1 MVDLNVV
8 IASVGAHLFS
18 FLPLGSLLLSPVIV
32 NTTFNDA
39 VYECLGQATSLTLS
53 SCKHLRQI
61 SDTNLIILINK
72 IVNIRESSRRQGNNP
87 SQRRQQKRDPHV
99 CTGFEMCPHSL
110 IKMTH
115 LDLSRCRN
123 LTGHSI
129 LYCLRH
135 MPNIE
140 QLLLSSTTRF
150 DAEQMFDGLNFE
162 TCEFFPLSLNKLKYM
177 DFSGCSRLNSTS
189 IKKFLLVCQPRDLIH
204 LDLSAVS
211 NTLDDKV
218 IIGLG
223 LCCPK
228 LESLNIAGATKLT
241 AVGVGLIAYICRHTL
256 KQLNLRG
263 CVGVNLPL
271 LLMGYAF
278 KISNLLR
285 DLEDLNRDVQ
295 QVIPPNLVGDFDE
308 LNIENIIRSLAD
320 AVSGMMNANP
330 NSPHAIVTSLGYH
343 AEFKRMD
350 AEFKSMQQSMG
361 YLRARADD
369 ESGEYSIFDVLEHL
383 DISLI
388 GNRHIRLEGCIAT
401 IAWLSGGRLKHVNLC
416 GLQGVMPSDLS
427 VLACLSRHR
436 LKSVNVSSSEV
447 MRSQLPF
454 CPMADFYSAAQH
466 LSVLDLS
473 CCDIPNDN
481 QISMSNLTHLRSLK
495 LDYSNIDEY
504 VAFIVIRRLRQL
516 ISLSVRGCTNVTSRV
531 LISHQPETLEPWE
544 LLELDCRDIKM
555 DHPLSEVRMAYPSL
569 LKLNNRCTALGTTM
583 LQAHRSRFLWRVGMI
598 NPHDHTLQSDVSE
611 IVGEVNGRGST
622 NECCTIFRTGLSQ
635 AIDTEQEM
643 FACMTCGITFGH
655 FICHV
660 CAKKCHVG
668 HDINSVGTGCGYCD
682 CCVYTLSCQCSAKWL
697 Q

>member
-1 MVDLNVV
+1 
-8 IASVGAHLFS
+8 
-18 FLPLGSLLLSPVIV
+18 
-32 NTTFNDA
+32 
-39 VYECLGQATSLTLS
+39 
-53 SCKHLRQI
+53 
-61 SDTNLIILINK
+61 
-72 IVNIRESSRRQGNNP
+72 
-87 SQRRQQKRDPHV
+87 
-99 CTGFEMCPHSL
+99 MCPHSL

-140 QLLLSSTTRF
+140 QLLMSSTTRF

-162 TCEFFPLSLNKLKYM
+162 TSVFFPPLSLNKLKYM

-189 IKKFLLVCQPRDLIH
+189 MKKFLLVCQPRDLIH
-204 LDLSAVS
+204 LDLSDVS

-241 AVGVGLIAYICRHTL
+241 VVGVGLIAYSCRHTL

-285 DLEDLNRDVQ
+285 DLEDLNGDVQ
-295 QVIPPNLVGDFDE
+295 QVLPPNLVGDFDE
-308 LNIENIIRSLAD
+308 LNIENFIRSLAD

-330 NSPHAIVTSLGYH
+330 NSPDAIVTSLGYH

-361 YLRARADD
+361 YVRARADD
-369 ESGEYSIFDVLEHL
+369 ESGEYSIFDMLEHL

-427 VLACLSRHR
+427 VLVCLSRHR

-473 CCDIPNDN
+473 CCDIPKDN

-504 VAFIVIRRLRQL
+504 VAFIMIRRLRQL

-531 LISHQPETLEPWE
+531 LISPQAGPWE
-544 LLELDCRDIKM
+544 LLELDCRDIEM

-569 LKLNNRCTALGTTM
+569 LKLNNRCTALGTKM
-583 LQAHRSRFLWRVGMI
+583 LQAHRSRYLWRVGGMTARDKDMCEDI
-598 NPHDHTLQSDVSE
+598 QGESRRLQMEMHKPVVLRCDDYG
-611 IVGEVNGRGST
+611 IGGEVDGRST

-660 CAKKCHVG
+660 CAKKCHMG
-668 HDINSVGTGCGYCD
+668 HDIYSAGTGCGYCD
-682 CCVYTLSCQCSAKWL
+682 CCVYTSSCQCLPNGFNSACDGL
-697 Q
+697 SILDIATSQRMFTDLLA